1 METAGKRIRIMSLS
15 FLLLQGGELIWMT
28 VTLNTL
34 CECDEYVISHGYS
47 VPLPAMHK
55 KITKTVLSVSC
66 VFPTVSLILL
76 LVKLLAFIQ

>member
-1 METAGKRIRIMSLS
+1 MEAAGKRIRIMSPG
-15 FLLLQGGELIWMT
+15 FLLLRGGELIWMT

-55 KITKTVLSVSC
+55 KI
-66 VFPTVSLILL
+66 
-76 LVKLLAFIQ
+76 

>member
-1 METAGKRIRIMSLS
+1 MEAAGKRIRIMSPG

-55 KITKTVLSVSC
+55 KIRKTVLSVSC
-66 VFPTVSLILL
+66 VFPAVSATPL
-76 LVKLLAFIQ
+76 LVKLLPFIQ